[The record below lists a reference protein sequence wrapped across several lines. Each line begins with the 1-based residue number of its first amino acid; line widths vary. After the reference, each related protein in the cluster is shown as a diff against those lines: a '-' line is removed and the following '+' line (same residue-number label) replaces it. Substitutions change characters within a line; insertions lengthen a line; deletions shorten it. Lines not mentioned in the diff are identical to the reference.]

1 MQEQQGPGLEEQF
14 QKLAVSGK
22 KTFDGFMTSGFV
34 KNLKQKVAEY
44 VPLALLLHLPLLLD

>member
-1 MQEQQGPGLEEQF
+1 MEEQF

-22 KTFDGFMTSGFV
+22 KTFDGFMASGFV

-44 VPLALLLHLPLLLD
+44 VPLALL